1 MYRGPKTKKLE
12 KDVSRTVII
21 VMRKIEREIV
31 TGDSLERM
39 AKESFFEEE
48 ILEQKSE

>member
-12 KDVSRTVII
+12 KDVSLTVII
-21 VMRKIEREIV
+21 VMRKI
-31 TGDSLERM
+31 ERM